1 MREETIKLYQFD
13 ELSDDA
19 KEKARDW
26 YRQASRDD
34 SFWSEIAI
42 DDAATVLK
50 ACGFD
55 VYQRP
60 VKLMGGGTRYKPA
73 IYFSGFWAQG
83 NGACFEASWSPADI
97 MPHEQFCAEYPAVW
111 TGANG
116 IEHRSESNAELQR
129 IHAESARLAALD
141 PTHMISWRCRHTGH
155 YNHENSVSFDYGDER
170 SAGDDG
176 GQENMPADIENEHV
190 ENARDAMRW
199 IYRQLEREYEWIN
212 SDEQVDE
219 SIRADEYEFTADGE
233 RY

>member
-55 VYQRP
+55 VYQRR
-60 VKLMGGGTRYKPA
+60 VKLMGGGTRLKPA
-73 IYFSGFWAQG
+73 IYFSGFYSQG
-83 NGACFEASWSPADI
+83 DGACFEGAWTPETI
-97 MPHEQFCAEYPAVW
+97 MPREQFCAEYPTTW
-111 TGANG
+111 TDANG
-116 IEHRSESNAELQR
+116 VEHKSESNAELQR
-129 IHAESARLAALD
+129 IHAES
-141 PTHMISWRCRHTGH
+141 I
-155 YNHENSVSFDYGDER
+155 
-170 SAGDDG
+170 
-176 GQENMPADIENEHV
+176 
-190 ENARDAMRW
+190 AMRW
-199 IYRQLEREYEWIN
+199 IYRQLEREWEWIN

-219 SIRADEYEFTADGE
+219 SIRTNGYEFTEDGE